1 MHMHFSILV
10 HIYVCK
16 NIMAAYCCP
25 FQEDSPAV
33 SLKKNPFDW
42 KPILESHESLKIF
55 FTERNNNIAASK

>member
-16 NIMAAYCCP
+16 NIMTAYCCP

-42 KPILESHESLKIF
+42 KPILESHE
-55 FTERNNNIAASK
+55 